1 VRTVLEIRLFGISE
15 VRLTGTRAPIR
26 LPPAAAQLLAYL
38 VLHRAHPQPREVVA
52 TTFWTDLPPEAARRR
67 LNTAVWRLG
76 QALEGAGVP
85 HGAHLS
91 SETIGGL
98 ALNAAALSWL
108 DVADFE
114 TAIRPALGRP
124 AGPVSDEE
132 TRRMAAALVLYR
144 GELLEGVYADWTIR
158 ERERLAGLRLQ
169 GLARLLLIHQE
180 RGDFDAALGFA
191 QQILERDPLREDVHR
206 CVMRLLADSGRR
218 TQALRQFTRCAQ
230 LLHDELDVT
239 PLPETVAL
247 AAAIRHGSPSAEPAA
262 PVPVQRLLD
271 QLVRLRTEIR
281 GLDSVVTEAIDRLGA
296 YPPAS
301 SD

>member
-1 VRTVLEIRLFGISE
+1 
-15 VRLTGTRAPIR
+15 
-26 LPPAAAQLLAYL
+26 
-38 VLHRAHPQPREVVA
+38 
-52 TTFWTDLPPEAARRR
+52 
-67 LNTAVWRLG
+67 
-76 QALEGAGVP
+76 
-85 HGAHLS
+85 
-91 SETIGGL
+91 
-98 ALNAAALSWL
+98 
-108 DVADFE
+108 
-114 TAIRPALGRP
+114 
-124 AGPVSDEE
+124 
-132 TRRMAAALVLYR
+132 MAAALVLYR

-180 RGDFDAALGFA
+180 RGDVDAALGFA

-247 AAAIRHGSPSAEPAA
+247 AEAIRRGTPSAAATA

-271 QLVRLRTEIR
+271 QLVRLRSEIR
-281 GLDSVVTEAIDRLGA
+281 GLDSVVTEAIDGLGA

-301 SD
+301 AD